1 MRGDT
6 VGNVA
11 SDALHLRVLAGAD
24 HDFAP
29 GDPAGALRGGDL
41 LVIAARSIGKKYRRA
56 LLDDAQRAGTADK
69 RGSLVSGE
77 PAEGIIC
84 VGDDVR
90 RVTADDDI
98 ALGFEQAA
106 RALLCFPELPIGI
119 GEILDATAQ
128 VAQFLVCGPR
138 KEREQ
143 SDNAACRSAQR
154 PADEGNKR
162 ILRCRQQSARRR
174 KRCRKRDAEEG
185 SSVQQRGGRA
195 ARGRPVALA
204 VDSQGFSHL
213 LSPVPTRCELWATWH
228 VAPAFSP
235 YAGAILAP

>member
-1 MRGDT
+1 LRGDT
-6 VGNVA
+6 VGDVA

-90 RVTADDDI
+90 RI
-98 ALGFEQAA
+98 
-106 RALLCFPELPIGI
+106 I
-119 GEILDATAQ
+119 
-128 VAQFLVCGPR
+128 
-138 KEREQ
+138 
-143 SDNAACRSAQR
+143 
-154 PADEGNKR
+154 
-162 ILRCRQQSARRR
+162 
-174 KRCRKRDAEEG
+174 
-185 SSVQQRGGRA
+185 GGR
-195 ARGRPVALA
+195 
-204 VDSQGFSHL
+204 
-213 LSPVPTRCELWATWH
+213 
-228 VAPAFSP
+228 
-235 YAGAILAP
+235 